1 MQYNLFETEDNAQ
14 GQLDSGVGASDL
26 SIVLKSG
33 EGAEFPAAAT
43 GTASSTGDS
52 NTLNSTGIQAL
63 GVVEVGDFIENI
75 TDGSHA
81 FVISISTNQVITT
94 TLLGGGDNTWQ
105 SSDTWAVNRF
115 VVTLNQ
121 KDANGSITQSEKVL
135 IDSRSSDTL
144 TVNASGRGY
153 DGDSGQ
159 EFDADDYVEL
169 FVTSKIVEGLK
180 TSLAEAFEQIDLK
193 ADLTYVNSA
202 LAAKNW
208 KDSVIAA
215 STTDLTLASD
225 VEDGDTLDGVTLST
239 GDRILIKDQSD
250 ASENGIYIVAASGA
264 PSRAT
269 DFDSASEATSAVVPV
284 EGGTSNEDTVWLCTS
299 DDPVIDTDDVDF
311 TQFGASATIASQAE
325 AEAGSNNSK
334 MMTPLRTSQA
344 IEALQNIS
352 DADATTLTGGGN
364 ADSLHEHDD
373 NMTVWIP
380 AVGAWTSGGQETP
393 ASPGG
398 AIPEFTWG
406 LQNSAEDRVYFAC
419 QIPKG
424 ATGIS
429 SIKAIGAGGGS
440 GDVVL
445 HLSTYFLKEG
455 ANEGDDTTGAN
466 VTGTVSTNQSAI
478 SFGSDCWDGLGTLEG
493 NGQLSMEVRRKGSDG
508 ADTLSSDYYLAGVK
522 ITFS

>member
-215 STTDLTLASD
+215 STADLTLASD

-239 GDRILIKDQSD
+239 GDRILIKDQLD

-398 AIPEFTWG
+398 AIPDGTIA
-406 LQNSAEDRVYFAC
+406 LNNAANDYALLSC
-419 QIPKG
+419 QVPKG

-429 SIKAIGAGGGS
+429 SIKGVFVGSGTGDIVSNIDTQFFKLNSSNSDDNNGSNTTTSVTFSSYSVASYDSGSWGDLTISENGNLTIKLTRVGGDASDTLS
-440 GDVVL
+440 GDV
-445 HLSTYFLKEG
+445 HL
-455 ANEGDDTTGAN
+455 
-466 VTGTVSTNQSAI
+466 
-478 SFGSDCWDGLGTLEG
+478 C
-493 NGQLSMEVRRKGSDG
+493 
-508 ADTLSSDYYLAGVK
+508 GVE